1 MSPLY
6 IAVAGYSEGDELTGP
21 QARRLAAALLNAADE
36 WDRITGAS
44 S

>member
-1 MSPLY
+1 MSDTIPTSLP
-6 IAVAGYSEGDELTGP
+6 APTDGP
-21 QARRLAAALLNAADE
+21 QLRRMAAALLNAADE